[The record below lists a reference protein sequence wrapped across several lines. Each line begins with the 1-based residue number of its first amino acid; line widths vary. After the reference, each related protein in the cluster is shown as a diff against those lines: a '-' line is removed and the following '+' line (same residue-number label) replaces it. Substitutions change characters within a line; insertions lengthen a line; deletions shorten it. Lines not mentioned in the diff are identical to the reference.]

1 MIVVL
6 LVRIDARAARARV
19 FDRRRRVGGERILG
33 AGEPARRR
41 DGKLPSRAASAG
53 MLGREESEELRKG

>member
-33 AGEPARRR
+33 AG
-41 DGKLPSRAASAG
+41 
-53 MLGREESEELRKG
+53 

>member
-1 MIVVL
+1 MVVVL

-33 AGEPARRR
+33 AGARRGAAR
-41 DGKLPSRAASAG
+41 GTKL
-53 MLGREESEELRKG
+53 ESTSTTL

>member
-6 LVRIDARAARARV
+6 RVRIDARAARARV

-33 AGEPARRR
+33 AGARHKIGV
-41 DGKLPSRAASAG
+41 DVDDATL
-53 MLGREESEELRKG
+53 